1 MTSERAHPPTVRLS
15 AKRAAQPAAPTS
27 TPPLERLQIGAI
39 IGGYELVRPIAK
51 GGSGAVFLARDLRLG
66 RRVAIKFLVSSDSAV
81 VRRFLI
87 EAQATARCV
96 HENIVVIHEVSAWQ
110 GIPYLVLEYLD
121 GPALSTVLASAPLPL
136 PRALELIVPVVRALQ
151 CAHQANIVHRDLK
164 PDNIIVTKRG
174 AVKVVD
180 FGIAKAFHP
189 ERELESPADSGLFVA
204 NPSSYETLS
213 GPGLVVGTLPYMAPE
228 QWRGLDVDAR
238 CDLFA
243 VGVILY
249 RMLTARHPSGS
260 FSSRTL
266 REAALSLA
274 PYPSISLTAAELPP
288 QVAEVVDRCL
298 RKLPEERY
306 GSSREL
312 LEALEALSRPGR
324 RATTALEECPY
335 PGLAQFTV
343 HDAARYFGRT
353 REVTAALAILRRTS
367 VLALV
372 GPSGSGKSSL
382 ALAGIAPSL
391 RGTLSDC
398 QLVSARPGRAPLT
411 ALLEAVRPLVPRG
424 LDEARLLAEPGALGV
439 ALRESCQARGGS
451 LLLVIDQFEE
461 IFTLTQ
467 DGATRRAFI
476 DALLGAA
483 DDATSPIRMVLTLRS
498 DFLHRIADHSW
509 LTEAVGDGMLLLTPP
524 NRGTLRAALVQPLA
538 LVGYELED
546 EHLVEEVVHALAAST
561 APFPLLQLV
570 ATQLWGLRD
579 RSRRCLSRRAYH
591 EIGGVHG
598 ALAVQAEAVLAGL
611 SPSGRKLV
619 RRILLQLVTAE
630 GTRAVVDRA
639 DLLASSPQAAA
650 VLGSLVEARLVV
662 VHEDDATVEL
672 IHEALIEQ
680 WPALRTWIQES
691 REDVVARDRLS
702 SAARQWSESG
712 QPSGLLWTG
721 DVLQELEALLA
732 HDVPLGARERAF
744 VVASKAMA
752 TRSARR
758 KRVGVT
764 AALVALGL
772 VAAISTGAL
781 AAVRRAERLA
791 RDQASLAGDEARRAR
806 AAEQA
811 VSDKI
816 RELEA
821 KERQRLAA
829 ETVALQNRQLAEA
842 RRGEVE
848 QTQLDLEAALAE
860 AQAAQRQAEL
870 AARAARELAG
880 KEHAART
887 QLEQALARERARVE
901 ELRRQRS
908 KIEQELQ

>member
-1 MTSERAHPPTVRLS
+1 MTPAGGAALDRLRA
-15 AKRAAQPAAPTS
+15 
-27 TPPLERLQIGAI
+27 GAI
-39 IGGYELVRPIAK
+39 VGGYELVRPIAK

-66 RRVAIKFLVSSDSAV
+66 RRVAIKFLVSSDTAV
-81 VRRFLI
+81 VRRFLV

-110 GIPYLVLEYLD
+110 GTPYLVLEYLD
-121 GPALSTVLASAPLPL
+121 GPALSTVLANAPLPL
-136 PRALELIVPVVRALQ
+136 PRALELIIPVVRALQ

-174 AVKVVD
+174 AVKVLD

-189 ERELESPADSGLFVA
+189 ERELESSADSGLFVA
-204 NPSSYETLS
+204 NPASYETLS

-249 RMLTARHPSGS
+249 RMLTSRHPSGS
-260 FSSRTL
+260 FSARTL
-266 REAALSLA
+266 REAALSLE
-274 PYPSISLTAAELPP
+274 PYPSIALAAAELPLP
-288 QVAEVVDRCL
+288 VAAVVDRCL
-298 RKLPEERY
+298 RKLPDERHA
-306 GSSREL
+306 SASEL
-312 LEALEALSRPGR
+312 LEELEALSRPGR
-324 RATTALEECPY
+324 RVAAAVEECPF

-353 REVTAALAILRRTS
+353 REVTSALAILRRTS

-382 ALAGIAPSL
+382 ALAGVAPSL
-391 RGTLSDC
+391 RGTLDDC
-398 QLVSARPGRAPLT
+398 QLVAARPGRAPLS

-451 LLLVIDQFEE
+451 LLLVVDQFEE

-467 DGATRRAFI
+467 DGAVRRAFI

-483 DDATSPIRMVLTLRS
+483 DDVASPIRLVLTLRS
-498 DFLHRIADHSW
+498 DFLHRIADHPW
-509 LTEAVGDGMLLLTPP
+509 LTEAVSDGMLLLTPP
-524 NRGTLRAALVQPLA
+524 DRGTLHAALVQPLA

-546 EHLVEEVVHALAAST
+546 EHLVEEVVHALVAST

-611 SPSGRKLV
+611 SPTGRKLV
-619 RRILLQLVTAE
+619 RRLLLQLVTAE

-672 IHEALIEQ
+672 IHEALIDQ

-691 REDVVARDRLS
+691 RDDVVARDRLS
-702 SAARQWSESG
+702 GAARQWAEAG
-712 QPSGLLWTG
+712 QPAGLLWTG
-721 DVLQELEALLA
+721 EVLHELEALLA

-744 VVASKAMA
+744 VVASKAVA

-758 KRVGVT
+758 KRVWVT
-764 AALVALGL
+764 SALVALAA
-772 VAAISTGAL
+772 VATLSMGAL
-781 AAVRRAERLA
+781 AAVRRAERQA
-791 RDQASLAGDEARRAR
+791 RVQATLAGEEAARAR
-806 AAEQA
+806 AAERV

-816 RELEA
+816 AELEA
-821 KERQRLAA
+821 KERERQAA
-829 ETVALQNRQLAEA
+829 ETAALQNRLLAEE
-842 RRGEVE
+842 RQGEVE
-848 QTQLDLEAALAE
+848 QSQLELEAALVE
-860 AQAAQRQAEL
+860 AQDAQRRAEL
-870 AARAARELAG
+870 AASAARELAG
-880 KEHAART
+880 KERAARA
-887 QLEQALARERARVE
+887 QLEQALARERVRVE
-901 ELRRQRS
+901 ALRRQRD
-908 KIEQELQ
+908 KIEQKLQ

>member
-1 MTSERAHPPTVRLS
+1 MTSEPAHPQTVRLS
-15 AKRAAQPAAPTS
+15 GQRAAATAS
-27 TPPLERLQIGAI
+27 ARGASLDRLQPGAI
-39 IGGYELVRPIAK
+39 VGGYELLRPIAK

-66 RRVAIKFLVSSDSAV
+66 RRVAIKFLVSSDAAV
-81 VRRFLI
+81 VRRFLV

-110 GIPYLVLEYLD
+110 GTPYLVLEYLD
-121 GPALSTVLASAPLPL
+121 GPALSTVLANAPLPL
-136 PRALELIVPVVRALQ
+136 PRALELMIPVVRALQ
-151 CAHQANIVHRDLK
+151 CAHRANIVHRDLK

-189 ERELESPADSGLFVA
+189 ERELESSVDSGLFVA
-204 NPSSYETLS
+204 SPSSYETLS

-260 FSSRTL
+260 FSARTL
-266 REAALSLA
+266 REAALALE
-274 PYPSISLTAAELPP
+274 PYPSIALSAAELPGP
-288 QVAEVVDRCL
+288 VAEVVDRCL
-298 RKLPEERY
+298 RKRPEERY
-306 GSSREL
+306 GSAGEL
-312 LEALEALSRPGR
+312 LDALEVLARPGR
-324 RATTALEECPY
+324 RPATALEECPY

-353 REVTAALAILRRTS
+353 REVTAALAILRRTA

-382 ALAGIAPSL
+382 ALAGVAPSL
-391 RGTLSDC
+391 RGTLGDC
-398 QLVSARPGRAPLT
+398 QLVAARPGRAPLT
-411 ALLEAVRPLVPRG
+411 ALLEAVRPLIPRG
-424 LDEARLLAEPGALGV
+424 LDESRLLAEPGALGV

-451 LLLVIDQFEE
+451 LLLVVDQFEE
-461 IFTLTQ
+461 SFTLTQ
-467 DGATRRAFI
+467 DGAARRAFI

-483 DDATSPIRMVLTLRS
+483 DDAASPIRLVLTLRS
-498 DFLHRIADHSW
+498 DFLHRIADHPW

-524 NRGTLRAALVQPLA
+524 DRGTLRAALVQPLA

-611 SPSGRKLV
+611 SPTGRKLV

-702 SAARQWSESG
+702 GAARQWAESG

-721 DVLQELEALLA
+721 EVLYELEALLA

-744 VVASKAMA
+744 VVASKALA

-758 KRVGVT
+758 KRVWVT
-764 AALVALGL
+764 TALVALAA
-772 VAAISTGAL
+772 VAVLSMGAL
-781 AAVRRAERLA
+781 AAVRRAER
-791 RDQASLAGDEARRAR
+791 QAHEQALLAGDEAARAR
-806 AAEQA
+806 AAERA

-816 RELEA
+816 LELEA
-821 KERQRLAA
+821 KERERLVA
-829 ETVALQNRQLAEA
+829 ESAALQNRRLAEE
-842 RRGEVE
+842 RKGEVE
-848 QTQLDLEAALAE
+848 QSQLELEVALAE
-860 AQAAQRQAEL
+860 AQEAQRRAEL

-880 KEHAART
+880 RETAART
-887 QLEQALARERARVE
+887 QLEQALARERERVE
-901 ELRRQRS
+901 ALRRQRD
-908 KIEQELQ
+908 KIEQKLQ